1 MCGCVVYVGSC
12 VRSCSRGVCEMAQK
26 EERREGRETRKRE
39 GDEAR
44 IDVVWR
50 INFRLDHR
58 SPPAISGRRPRSSP
72 IPISPPRR
80 WPIAACPFVGAREP
94 PGGSI
99 NQPAGVYISPHHTDT
114 GLHTAHS
121 TQGQAREASMYV
133 RIDTTLY
140 YDKLYDGGDAP
151 RRRIVG
157 RYTDT
162 RATTRRTRTR
172 TRIPIQ
178 NPESE
183 LRDGTRGYIH
193 ATHTA
198 TV

>member
-1 MCGCVVYVGSC
+1 M
-12 VRSCSRGVCEMAQK
+12 
-26 EERREGRETRKRE
+26 RE

-94 PGGSI
+94 LGGSI
-99 NQPAGVYISPHHTDT
+99 NQPRGRSRHT
-114 GLHTAHS
+114 GRKS
-121 TQGQAREASMYV
+121 QVTQGQV

-140 YDKLYDGGDAP
+140 YDMLYAYDGGDAP

-172 TRIPIQ
+172 IPIQ
-178 NPESE
+178 NPSY
-183 LRDGTRGYIH
+183 GTGDIYTPPTRRLYETGG
-193 ATHTA
+193 
-198 TV
+198 